1 MKVSKETRRLAR
13 ELYRG
18 SFTERR
24 LDPAKVMGVV
34 KSVAD
39 AKPRHYRAVLTE
51 YQRLIRLEAQQ
62 HHAVIESAEALDH
75 DTAHRTV
82 GDLRARY
89 GADLSA
95 EFKVVPDL
103 IGGLRVKIGSD
114 VWDGS
119 IRNRLDRLQSQLAA

>member
-1 MKVSKETRRLAR
+1 MKVSKESRRLAR

-34 KSVAD
+34 KSVAE
-39 AKPRHYRAVLTE
+39 AKPRHYQTVLTE
-51 YQRLIRLEAQQ
+51 YQRLVRLEAQK
-62 HHAVIESAEALDH
+62 HHAVIESAEPLDPE
-75 DTAHRTV
+75 TARRTV
-82 GDLRARY
+82 ADLRARY

-95 EFKVVPDL
+95 EFQVEPKL
-103 IGGLRVKIGSD
+103 LGGLRVKIGSD

-119 IRNRLDRLQSQLAA
+119 IRNRLDRLQSRLAA